1 MSYWH
6 FPSLQEGGR
15 FMFRHTV
22 LHYGYVKST
31 PIFLQQI
38 NVFTDIPTYS
48 LLQRPS
54 AEYSQRHSNHFINF
68 LITTH
73 VQLS

>member
-48 LLQRPS
+48 LSYNVR
-54 AEYSQRHSNHFINF
+54 
-68 LITTH
+68 
-73 VQLS
+73 QLSTHSAILTILLTF